1 MLGRHGVAAV
11 LHVSETWDCCML
23 VRHGV
28 AAVLHVSE
36 TWGCSRNRLYIVHG
50 VGK

>member
-1 MLGRHGVAAV
+1 
-11 LHVSETWDCCML
+11 ML

-36 TWGCSRNRLYIVHG
+36 TLGLQQCCMLVRNLVTAVLHVSEIWGCSSAAC
-50 VGK
+50 

>member
-1 MLGRHGVAAV
+1 MLVRYGVAAV
-11 LHVSETWDCCML
+11 LHVSETLGLQQCCML

-36 TWGCSRNRLYIVHG
+36 TWGCSSVAC
-50 VGK
+50 